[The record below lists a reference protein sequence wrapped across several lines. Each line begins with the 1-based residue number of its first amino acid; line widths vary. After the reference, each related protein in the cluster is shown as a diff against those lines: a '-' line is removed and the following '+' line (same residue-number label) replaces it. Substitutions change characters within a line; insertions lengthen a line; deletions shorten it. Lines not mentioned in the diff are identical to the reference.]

1 MRNPRGP
8 PTSARTAGGRI
19 VAPSRTYTPRVAKQ
33 TLYEVLGVKRNAD
46 DKDIRAAFQ
55 ALEETF
61 NADAADP
68 EDVARCNLIREA
80 FRVLGNE
87 ALRKAYD
94 ESLRR
99 EILQAAATEPLPK
112 ALPQIVTRGRL
123 IAVALVAV
131 VALIWYA
138 GKARQERLELE
149 QVAAQKAAAERAA
162 EVQRA
167 EYEADR
173 QRREAQEASRSAE
186 YADRQQ
192 RYQYERDVADNRWQ
206 RDYGYEQ
213 RQQAQQNQYNAANEV
228 RRLEQEQRNAEY
240 ESKREHQEALRRL
253 EKEKAYLKQLEYENY
268 GWKKDPYSR

>member
-1 MRNPRGP
+1 M
-8 PTSARTAGGRI
+8 
-19 VAPSRTYTPRVAKQ
+19 AKQ

-61 NADAADP
+61 NADAADQ

-80 FRVLGNE
+80 FRVLGDE